1 MSAASVPTG
10 ERLGLIDAV
19 IAALRP
25 LQFRGKGRLA
35 ELVVPRSNSRRALLF
50 GSQFFLDTSDY
61 LQRQMYAGAFERLET
76 RLVRRVLRP
85 GMTFVDVG
93 ANVGYYTAL
102 AAQLV
107 GPKGSV
113 YAFEPSDYAY
123 PRLTGMIEKSG
134 LTCVRPIKCGLA
146 DVAGERFLYG
156 AVKEGSSGLRTATM
170 VPSDD
175 PQRALV
181 PIETLDRM
189 AEQFGIR
196 QIDMMK
202 IDVDGLEPLVLKG
215 AVGLIASGRI
225 SNILMECAEYW
236 FNRMNTST
244 NEIVD
249 HLKASGFTVD
259 RIGSASLYAKFSPQ
273 GSLQTA

>member
-1 MSAASVPTG
+1 MPAASVSTD

-35 ELVVPRSNSRRALLF
+35 ELVVPRSRNRKAQLF
-50 GSQFFLDTSDY
+50 GSQFSLDTSDY
-61 LQRQMYAGAFERLET
+61 LQRQMYAGSFERLET
-76 RLVRRVLRP
+76 RLVRKLLRP

-93 ANVGYYTAL
+93 ANVGYYSAL

-107 GPKGSV
+107 GPTGSV
-113 YAFEPSDYAY
+113 FAFEPSDYAY
-123 PRLTGMIEKSG
+123 PRLSRMIENSG
-134 LTCVRPIKCGLA
+134 LTCVRPVKCGLA

-156 AVKEGSSGLRTATM
+156 AVTEDSSGLLTATM
-170 VPSDD
+170 VPNDN

-189 AEQFGIR
+189 ADQFGIQ
-196 QIDMMK
+196 QIDLMK

-215 AVGLIASGRI
+215 AANLIASGRI
-225 SNILMECAEYW
+225 SNILSECAEHW
-236 FNRMNTST
+236 FHRMNTST
-244 NEIVD
+244 NEMID
-249 HLKASGFTVD
+249 HLEASGFAVS
-259 RIGSASLYAKFSPQ
+259 RIGTASLYARFRRP
-273 GSLQTA
+273 A